1 MYTNSLTNT
10 YCCFHAIRQF
20 NMLGHS
26 GRKYWRDGATMD
38 ETTFQ
43 ACTIQCIS
51 PLFIGRIS
59 NVLLILLDKVCNDTI
74 QHHLLMA
81 LNSQQFIHSVR
92 KRPTGRL
99 QCYTFKKHNKNAL
112 THRKNAKFKNKI
124 H

>member
-1 MYTNSLTNT
+1 
-10 YCCFHAIRQF
+10 
-20 NMLGHS
+20 MLGHS

-43 ACTIQCIS
+43 ACTVQCIS

-81 LNSQQFIHSVR
+81 LNSQQFIHSV
-92 KRPTGRL
+92 KKTANRL
-99 QCYTFKKHNKNAL
+99 LIMLYFQKAQQKHTN
-112 THRKNAKFKNKI
+112 T
-124 H
+124 